1 MDDIYCLGIDPGQ
14 EGAFVLLNNTGVLLH
29 LKMPV
34 IRLKNNSKYTVHYDI
49 PHIVSFITKIKRKY
63 ASTHVFI
70 EQIHAASG
78 QGVSS
83 MFSMGFGYGLLCG
96 IINALSLPI
105 THVKPDTWKKELMPG
120 MPKDKL
126 ASCVIVGRLFPG
138 ALPILKTPRG
148 KPDHN
153 IADAI
158 LIAEWGRRQSL

>member
-1 MDDIYCLGIDPGQ
+1 MGIDPGQ
-14 EGAFVLLNNTGVLLH
+14 EGALVLLAPIFGSIGVITY

-34 IRLKNNSKYTVHYDI
+34 IKLKNNGKYKIHYDI
-49 PHIVSFITKIKRKY
+49 DHIISFITEIKSKY
-63 ASTHVFI
+63 ANTHVFI
-70 EQIHAASG
+70 EEIHSAPG
-78 QGVSS
+78 QGATS

-96 IINALSLPI
+96 IISTLKCPLTTVRPQ
-105 THVKPDTWKKELMPG
+105 VWKKELMAG
-120 MPKDKL
+120 MPADKL

-138 ALPILKTPRG
+138 ALPLLKTPRG